1 MKVAWIA
8 PENAGPAITGY
19 VVQFRI
25 DDSGDERIQA
35 TVDGSGLETTVS
47 GLESDTKYEAQLRA
61 VNDEGEGP
69 WSESGMAETLSAPS
83 ANSLPEFDDDAITSL
98 SIAENSPAD
107 TAVGAPITATDSDSQ
122 DVLTYFLSGADSALF
137 FVGASSG
144 QISIGAAT
152 ELDYE
157 SPENSSGNNVYDL
170 TLEVSDGK
178 NADGNADTAVD
189 DTITVTDVNE
199 LPGFGSADIELEAEE
214 NTSPNTNIGDPI
226 AASDPESTAQVAQ
239 RPFPPRRRSTAEN
252 TSVARQQ
259 GTLTQAK

>member
-1 MKVAWIA
+1 MGSSCQR
-8 PENAGPAITGY
+8 E
-19 VVQFRI
+19 
-25 DDSGDERIQA
+25 
-35 TVDGSGLETTVS
+35 VD
-47 GLESDTKYEAQLRA
+47 R
-61 VNDEGEGP
+61 EGERG
-69 WSESGMAETLSAPS
+69 WKFAAGTR
-83 ANSLPEFDDDAITSL
+83 F
-98 SIAENSPAD
+98 
-107 TAVGAPITATDSDSQ
+107 GAP
-122 DVLTYFLSGADSALF
+122 
-137 FVGASSG
+137 SG

-170 TLEVSDGK
+170 TLQVSDGK

-189 DTITVTDVNE
+189 DTIDVTITVTDVNE

-239 RPFPPRRRSTAEN
+239 RPFPPRHRSTAEN